1 MGLRTTSLRPTHVD
15 PPQSASH
22 RAQVDAAARAF
33 HDDWEA
39 KNRFFEN
46 SPIAA
51 FLTRHEEAGSPNE
64 LTITGV
70 ADVKV
75 TLGDL
80 RALVRLLR

>member
-1 MGLRTTSLRPTHVD
+1 MGLRTASLANRHID

-22 RAQVDAAARAF
+22 RKELDAAAQAF
-33 HDDWEA
+33 SDDWEA

-46 SPIAA
+46 SSIAA
-51 FLTRHEEAGSPNE
+51 FLEAHEEAGSPNE

-80 RALVRLLR
+80 RALVRVLR